1 MGKAKYSLAVT
12 KRFKKSFEKLPKDV
26 QERVYEKLILLLE
39 NPHLGIRLRGELSG
53 LYRLRVGDY
62 RVIYAIDKEKRLI
75 VLLDVGHRRRI
86 Y

>member
-1 MGKAKYSLAVT
+1 MRRARYSLAVT
-12 KRFKKSFEKLPKDV
+12 KRFKRSFKKLPEDV
-26 QERVYEKLILLLE
+26 QEKIYGRLVSLLE
-39 NPHLGIRLRGELSG
+39 NPHSGVSLRGELSG

-62 RVIYAIDKEKRLI
+62 RVIYAIDEEKKLV

>member
-1 MGKAKYSLAVT
+1 MGRARYSLAVT
-12 KRFKKSFEKLPKDV
+12 KRFKNSFEKLPRDV
-26 QERVYEKLILLLE
+26 QERVYGKLVSLLE
-39 NPHLGIRLRGELSG
+39 NPYSGMRLRGELSG

-62 RVIYAIDKEKRLI
+62 RVIYAIDEEKRLV

>member
-1 MGKAKYSLAVT
+1 MGRARYSLAIT
-12 KRFKKSFEKLPKDV
+12 RRFKRSFRKLPRNV
-26 QERVYEKLILLLE
+26 QERVYERIALLLE
-39 NPHLGIRLRGELSG
+39 NPYLGVRLRGELSG

-62 RVIYAIDKEKRLI
+62 RVIYAIDEEKRLI